1 MSEFSQKYEL
11 LWAKR
16 SNSANK
22 NEIECDLLGNPE
34 IILYLRTYIVTQT
47 NMKQFFYLLLV
58 VVMAFPSCVSKQ
70 VALETES
77 QRDSLAQ
84 VVRTKDS
91 LIETVFADINA
102 ITDNLARIKVREN
115 IITAVDPEGIRRP
128 IDQINS
134 DIAAIDELMQENR
147 ERLAGMERTAAQLRK
162 ANVKIKSL
170 EHLISDLNGQLD
182 DKNTEIKQLRTRV
195 AEMSVEVEE
204 LEDKLSTE
212 IAERKKEVDSLTF
225 DNAMLDG
232 ELHAVYYIVG
242 QEKALREANVIDKR
256 GFIGRTLTAAEGNL
270 DEFTLVDSR
279 ELLEVPIRQ
288 KKVTV
293 VTTHPEGSYQLI
305 EADNKVVLKLVIT
318 DPVRFWESSKVL
330 IVSYK

>member
-1 MSEFSQKYEL
+1 MKKLIYLFVVATML
-11 LWAKR
+11 L
-16 SNSANK
+16 
-22 NEIECDLLGNPE
+22 
-34 IILYLRTYIVTQT
+34 T
-47 NMKQFFYLLLV
+47 
-58 VVMAFPSCVSKQ
+58 SCVSKQ
-70 VALETES
+70 VVLDTES
-77 QRDSLAQ
+77 QRDSLAR

-102 ITDNLARIKVREN
+102 ISDNLARIKAREN

-147 ERLAGMERTAAQLRK
+147 ERIAGMERTAQQLRK

-182 DKNTEIKQLRTRV
+182 EKNNEISQLRTRV
-195 AEMSVEVEE
+195 AEMSVEVEQ
-204 LEDKLSTE
+204 LETKLEEE
-212 IAERKKEVDSLTF
+212 IAVHRQEVDSLTQ
-225 DNAMLDG
+225 NNSNLD
-232 ELHAVYYIVG
+232 EQLHAVYYIVG
-242 QEKALREANVIDKR
+242 QEKKLREAQIIDKR
-256 GFIGRTLTAAEGNL
+256 GFIGRTLKTAASNSL
-270 DEFTLVDSR
+270 DFFLQVDSR

-288 KKVTV
+288 KRVTL
-293 VTTHPEGSYQLI
+293 VTSHPEGSYQLI
-305 EADNKVVLKLVIT
+305 EADDKVVLKLVIT

>member
-1 MSEFSQKYEL
+1 MKKILFALFTAL
-11 LWAKR
+11 LFL
-16 SNSANK
+16 S
-22 NEIECDLLGNPE
+22 
-34 IILYLRTYIVTQT
+34 
-47 NMKQFFYLLLV
+47 
-58 VVMAFPSCVSKQ
+58 SCVSKQ
-70 VALETES
+70 AALETES

-102 ITDNLARIKVREN
+102 ISDNLARIKAREN
-115 IITAVDPEGIRRP
+115 LITAIDPEGIRRP
-128 IDQINS
+128 LDQINS

-147 ERLAGMERTAAQLRK
+147 ERLEGMERTAAQLRK
-162 ANVKIKSL
+162 ANVRIKSL

-182 DKNTEIKQLRTRV
+182 DKNGEIAALRTRV
-195 AEMSVEVEE
+195 AEMDVEVKE
-204 LEDKLSTE
+204 LEQKLEEE
-212 IAERKKEVDSLTF
+212 IQVHRHEVDSLTL
-225 DNAMLDG
+225 DNTSLD
-232 ELHAVYYIVG
+232 EQLHAVYYIVG
-242 QEKALREANVIDKR
+242 QEKKLREAEIVDKK
-256 GFIGRTLTAAEGNL
+256 GFIGRTLTADANNNL
-270 DEFTLVDSR
+270 DFFLRVDKR

-288 KKVTV
+288 KRVTV

>member
-1 MSEFSQKYEL
+1 MKKLIYLFVVATML
-11 LWAKR
+11 L
-16 SNSANK
+16 
-22 NEIECDLLGNPE
+22 
-34 IILYLRTYIVTQT
+34 T
-47 NMKQFFYLLLV
+47 
-58 VVMAFPSCVSKQ
+58 SCVSKQ
-70 VALETES
+70 VVLDTES
-77 QRDSLAQ
+77 QRDSLAR

-102 ITDNLARIKVREN
+102 ISDNLARIKAREN

-147 ERLAGMERTAAQLRK
+147 ERIAGMERTAQQLRK

-182 DKNTEIKQLRTRV
+182 EKNNEISQLRTRV

-204 LEDKLSTE
+204 LETKLEEE
-212 IAERKKEVDSLTF
+212 IAVHRQEVDSLTQ
-225 DNAMLDG
+225 NNSNLD
-232 ELHAVYYIVG
+232 EQLHAVYYIVG
-242 QEKALREANVIDKR
+242 QEKKLREAQIIDKR
-256 GFIGRTLTAAEGNL
+256 GFIGRTLKTAASNSL
-270 DEFTLVDSR
+270 DFFLQVDSR

-288 KKVTV
+288 KRVTL
-293 VTTHPEGSYQLI
+293 VTSHPEGSYQLI
-305 EADNKVVLKLVIT
+305 EADDKVVLKLVIT

>member
-11 LWAKR
+11 LWEKR
-16 SNSANK
+16 NNSANK

-293 VTTHPEGSYQLI
+293 VTAHPEGSYQLI

-330 IVSYK
+330 IISYK

>member
-1 MSEFSQKYEL
+1 M
-11 LWAKR
+11 KR
-16 SNSANK
+16 
-22 NEIECDLLGNPE
+22 L
-34 IILYLRTYIVTQT
+34 
-47 NMKQFFYLLLV
+47 FYLLLAA
-58 VVMAFPSCVSKQ
+58 VMTLPSCVSKQ

-102 ITDNLARIKVREN
+102 ISDNLARIKAREN

-128 IDQINS
+128 LDQINS

-147 ERLAGMERTAAQLRK
+147 ERLAGMERTAKQLRQ
-162 ANVKIKSL
+162 ANVRIKSL

-182 DKNTEIKQLRTRV
+182 EKNSEISQLRTRV

-204 LEDKLSTE
+204 LETKLEEE
-212 IAERKKEVDSLTF
+212 ITVHRQEVDSLVQ
-225 DNAMLDG
+225 DNTALD
-232 ELHAVYYIVG
+232 EQLHAVYYIVG
-242 QEKALREANVIDKR
+242 EEKKLREAQIIDKR
-256 GFIGRTLTAAEGNL
+256 GFIGRTLTTAENNSL
-270 DEFTLVDSR
+270 EFFLKVDSR

-288 KKVTV
+288 KRVTI
-293 VTTHPEGSYQLI
+293 VTAHPEGSYQLI
-305 EADNKVVLKLVIT
+305 EAENRVVLKLVIT
-318 DPVRFWESSKVL
+318 DPVRFWEASKVL

>member
-1 MSEFSQKYEL
+1 MKKLIYLFVVATML
-11 LWAKR
+11 L
-16 SNSANK
+16 
-22 NEIECDLLGNPE
+22 
-34 IILYLRTYIVTQT
+34 T
-47 NMKQFFYLLLV
+47 
-58 VVMAFPSCVSKQ
+58 SCVSKQ
-70 VALETES
+70 VVLETES
-77 QRDSLAQ
+77 QRDSLAR

-102 ITDNLARIKVREN
+102 ISDNLARIKAREN

-147 ERLAGMERTAAQLRK
+147 ERIAGMERTAQQLRK

-182 DKNTEIKQLRTRV
+182 EKNNEISQLRTRV
-195 AEMSVEVEE
+195 AEMSVEVEQ
-204 LEDKLSTE
+204 LETKLEEE
-212 IAERKKEVDSLTF
+212 IAVHRQEVDSLTQ
-225 DNAMLDG
+225 NNSNLD
-232 ELHAVYYIVG
+232 EQLHAVYYIVG
-242 QEKALREANVIDKR
+242 QEKKLREAQIIDKR
-256 GFIGRTLTAAEGNL
+256 GFIGRTLKTAASNSL
-270 DEFTLVDSR
+270 DFFLQVDSR

-288 KKVTV
+288 KRVTL
-293 VTTHPEGSYQLI
+293 VTSHPEGSYQLI
-305 EADNKVVLKLVIT
+305 EADDKVVLKLVIT

>member
-1 MSEFSQKYEL
+1 MKKLIYLFVVATML
-11 LWAKR
+11 L
-16 SNSANK
+16 
-22 NEIECDLLGNPE
+22 
-34 IILYLRTYIVTQT
+34 T
-47 NMKQFFYLLLV
+47 
-58 VVMAFPSCVSKQ
+58 SCVSKQ
-70 VALETES
+70 VVLDTES
-77 QRDSLAQ
+77 QRDSLAR

-102 ITDNLARIKVREN
+102 ISDNLARIKAREN

-147 ERLAGMERTAAQLRK
+147 ERIAGMERTAQQLRK

-182 DKNTEIKQLRTRV
+182 EKNNEISQLRTRV

-204 LEDKLSTE
+204 LETKLEEE
-212 IAERKKEVDSLTF
+212 IAVHRQEVDSLTQ
-225 DNAMLDG
+225 NNSNLD
-232 ELHAVYYIVG
+232 EQLHAVYYIVG
-242 QEKALREANVIDKR
+242 QEKKLREAQIIDKR
-256 GFIGRTLTAAEGNL
+256 GFIGRTLKTAASNSL
-270 DEFTLVDSR
+270 DFFLQVDSR

-288 KKVTV
+288 KRVTL
-293 VTTHPEGSYQLI
+293 VTSHPEGSYQLI
-305 EADNKVVLKLVIT
+305 EADDKVVLKLVIT
-318 DPVRFWESSKVL
+318 DPVRFWEASKVL

>member
-1 MSEFSQKYEL
+1 MKKLIYLFIVATML
-11 LWAKR
+11 L
-16 SNSANK
+16 
-22 NEIECDLLGNPE
+22 
-34 IILYLRTYIVTQT
+34 T
-47 NMKQFFYLLLV
+47 
-58 VVMAFPSCVSKQ
+58 SCVSKQ
-70 VALETES
+70 VVLDTES
-77 QRDSLAQ
+77 QRDSLAR

-102 ITDNLARIKVREN
+102 ISDNLARIKAREN

-147 ERLAGMERTAAQLRK
+147 ERIAGMERTAQQLRK

-182 DKNTEIKQLRTRV
+182 EKNNEISQLRTRV
-195 AEMSVEVEE
+195 AEMSVEVEQ
-204 LEDKLSTE
+204 LETKLEEE
-212 IAERKKEVDSLTF
+212 IAVHRQEVDSLTQ
-225 DNAMLDG
+225 NNSNLD
-232 ELHAVYYIVG
+232 EQLHAVFYFVG
-242 QEKALREANVIDKR
+242 QEKKLREAQIIDKR
-256 GFIGRTLTAAEGNL
+256 GFIGRTLKTAASNSL
-270 DEFTLVDSR
+270 DFFLQVDSR

-288 KKVTV
+288 KRVTL
-293 VTTHPEGSYQLI
+293 VTSHPEGSYQQI
-305 EADNKVVLKLVIT
+305 EADDKVVLKLVIT

>member
-1 MSEFSQKYEL
+1 MMKLIYLFIVATML
-11 LWAKR
+11 L
-16 SNSANK
+16 
-22 NEIECDLLGNPE
+22 
-34 IILYLRTYIVTQT
+34 T
-47 NMKQFFYLLLV
+47 
-58 VVMAFPSCVSKQ
+58 SCVSKQ
-70 VALETES
+70 VVLDTES
-77 QRDSLAQ
+77 QRDSLAR

-102 ITDNLARIKVREN
+102 ISDNLARIKAREN

-147 ERLAGMERTAAQLRK
+147 ERIAGMERTAQQLRK

-182 DKNTEIKQLRTRV
+182 EKNNEISQLRTRV
-195 AEMSVEVEE
+195 AEMSVEVEQ
-204 LEDKLSTE
+204 LETKLEEE
-212 IAERKKEVDSLTF
+212 IAVHRQEVDSLTQ
-225 DNAMLDG
+225 NNSNLD
-232 ELHAVYYIVG
+232 EQLHAVYYIVG
-242 QEKALREANVIDKR
+242 QEKKLREAQIIDKR
-256 GFIGRTLTAAEGNL
+256 GFIGRTLKTAASNRL
-270 DEFTLVDSR
+270 DFFLQVDSR

-288 KKVTV
+288 KRVTL
-293 VTTHPEGSYQLI
+293 VTSHPEGSYQLI
-305 EADNKVVLKLVIT
+305 EADDKVVLKLVIT

>member
-1 MSEFSQKYEL
+1 
-11 LWAKR
+11 
-16 SNSANK
+16 
-22 NEIECDLLGNPE
+22 
-34 IILYLRTYIVTQT
+34 
-47 NMKQFFYLLLV
+47 MKQLFYLFLAA
-58 VVMAFPSCVSKQ
+58 VMTLPSCVSKQ

-102 ITDNLARIKVREN
+102 ISDNLARIKAREN

-128 IDQINS
+128 LDQINS

-147 ERLAGMERTAAQLRK
+147 ERLAGMERTAKQLRQ
-162 ANVKIKSL
+162 ANVRIKSL

-182 DKNTEIKQLRTRV
+182 EKNSEISQLRTRV

-204 LEDKLSTE
+204 LETKLEEE
-212 IAERKKEVDSLTF
+212 IAVHRQEVDSLVQ
-225 DNAMLDG
+225 DNTSLD
-232 ELHAVYYIVG
+232 EQLHAVYYIVG
-242 QEKALREANVIDKR
+242 QEKKLREAQIIDKR
-256 GFIGRTLTAAEGNL
+256 GFIGRTLTTAENNSL
-270 DEFTLVDSR
+270 EFFLKVDSR

-288 KKVTV
+288 KRVTI
-293 VTTHPEGSYQLI
+293 VTSHPEGSYQLI
-305 EADNKVVLKLVIT
+305 EAENKVVLKLVIT
-318 DPVRFWESSKVL
+318 DPVRFWEASKVL

>member
-1 MSEFSQKYEL
+1 MK
-11 LWAKR
+11 
-16 SNSANK
+16 
-22 NEIECDLLGNPE
+22 
-34 IILYLRTYIVTQT
+34 IL
-47 NMKQFFYLLLV
+47 FYLLLAA
-58 VVMAFPSCVSKQ
+58 VMTLPSCVSKQ

-102 ITDNLARIKVREN
+102 ISDNLARIKAREN

-128 IDQINS
+128 LDQINS

-147 ERLAGMERTAAQLRK
+147 ERLAGMERTAKQLRQ
-162 ANVKIKSL
+162 ANVRIKSL

-182 DKNTEIKQLRTRV
+182 EKNSEISQLRTRV

-204 LEDKLSTE
+204 LETKLEEE
-212 IAERKKEVDSLTF
+212 ITIHRQEVDSLVQ
-225 DNAMLDG
+225 DNTTLD
-232 ELHAVYYIVG
+232 EQLHAVYYIVG
-242 QEKALREANVIDKR
+242 EEKKLREAQIIDKR
-256 GFIGRTLTAAEGNL
+256 GFIGRTLTTAESNSL
-270 DEFTLVDSR
+270 EFFLKVDSR

-288 KKVTV
+288 KRVTI
-293 VTTHPEGSYQLI
+293 VTSHPEGSYQLI

-318 DPVRFWESSKVL
+318 DPVRFWEASKVL

>member
-1 MSEFSQKYEL
+1 ML
-11 LWAKR
+11 L
-16 SNSANK
+16 
-22 NEIECDLLGNPE
+22 
-34 IILYLRTYIVTQT
+34 T
-47 NMKQFFYLLLV
+47 
-58 VVMAFPSCVSKQ
+58 SCVSKQ
-70 VALETES
+70 VVLDTES
-77 QRDSLAQ
+77 QRDSLAR

-102 ITDNLARIKVREN
+102 ISDNLARIKAREN

-147 ERLAGMERTAAQLRK
+147 ERIAGMERTAQQLRK

-182 DKNTEIKQLRTRV
+182 EKNNEISQLRTRV
-195 AEMSVEVEE
+195 AEMSVEVEQ
-204 LEDKLSTE
+204 LETKLEEE
-212 IAERKKEVDSLTF
+212 IAVHRQEVDSLTQ
-225 DNAMLDG
+225 NNSNLD
-232 ELHAVYYIVG
+232 EQLHAVYYIVG
-242 QEKALREANVIDKR
+242 QEKKLREAQIIDKR
-256 GFIGRTLTAAEGNL
+256 GFIGRTLKTAASNSL
-270 DEFTLVDSR
+270 DFFLQVDSR

-288 KKVTV
+288 KRVTL
-293 VTTHPEGSYQLI
+293 VTSHPEGSYQLI
-305 EADNKVVLKLVIT
+305 EADDKVVLKLVIT

>member
-1 MSEFSQKYEL
+1 MKKLIYLFIVATML
-11 LWAKR
+11 L
-16 SNSANK
+16 
-22 NEIECDLLGNPE
+22 
-34 IILYLRTYIVTQT
+34 T
-47 NMKQFFYLLLV
+47 
-58 VVMAFPSCVSKQ
+58 SCVSKQ
-70 VALETES
+70 VVLDTES
-77 QRDSLAQ
+77 QRDSLAR

-102 ITDNLARIKVREN
+102 ISDNLARIKAREN

-147 ERLAGMERTAAQLRK
+147 ERIAGMERTAQQLRK

-182 DKNTEIKQLRTRV
+182 EKNNEISQLRTRV

-204 LEDKLSTE
+204 LETKLEEE
-212 IAERKKEVDSLTF
+212 IAVHRQEVDSLTQ
-225 DNAMLDG
+225 NNSNLD
-232 ELHAVYYIVG
+232 EQLHAVYYIVG
-242 QEKALREANVIDKR
+242 QEKKLREAQIIDKR
-256 GFIGRTLTAAEGNL
+256 GFIGRTLKTAASNSL
-270 DEFTLVDSR
+270 DFFLQVDSR

-288 KKVTV
+288 KRVTL
-293 VTTHPEGSYQLI
+293 VTSHPEGSYQLI
-305 EADNKVVLKLVIT
+305 EADDKVVLKLVIT
-318 DPVRFWESSKVL
+318 DPVRFWEASKVL

>member
-1 MSEFSQKYEL
+1 MKKLIYLFVVATML
-11 LWAKR
+11 L
-16 SNSANK
+16 
-22 NEIECDLLGNPE
+22 
-34 IILYLRTYIVTQT
+34 T
-47 NMKQFFYLLLV
+47 
-58 VVMAFPSCVSKQ
+58 SCVSKQ
-70 VALETES
+70 VVLDTES

-102 ITDNLARIKVREN
+102 ISDNLARIKAREN

-147 ERLAGMERTAAQLRK
+147 ERIAGMERTAQQLRK

-182 DKNTEIKQLRTRV
+182 EKNNEISQLRTRV
-195 AEMSVEVEE
+195 AEMSVEVEQ
-204 LEDKLSTE
+204 LETKLEEE
-212 IAERKKEVDSLTF
+212 IAVHRQEVDSLTQ
-225 DNAMLDG
+225 NNSNLD
-232 ELHAVYYIVG
+232 EQLHAVYYIVG
-242 QEKALREANVIDKR
+242 QEKKLREAQIIDKR
-256 GFIGRTLTAAEGNL
+256 GFIGRTLKTAASNSL
-270 DEFTLVDSR
+270 DFFLQVDSR

-288 KKVTV
+288 KRVTL
-293 VTTHPEGSYQLI
+293 VTSHPEGSYQLI
-305 EADNKVVLKLVIT
+305 EADDKVVLKLVIT

>member
-11 LWAKR
+11 LWEKR

-212 IAERKKEVDSLTF
+212 IAERKKEVDSLTY

-256 GFIGRTLTAAEGNL
+256 GFIGRTLTAGEGNL

-330 IVSYK
+330 IISYK

>member
-1 MSEFSQKYEL
+1 MKKLIYLFVVATML
-11 LWAKR
+11 L
-16 SNSANK
+16 
-22 NEIECDLLGNPE
+22 
-34 IILYLRTYIVTQT
+34 T
-47 NMKQFFYLLLV
+47 
-58 VVMAFPSCVSKQ
+58 SCVSKQ
-70 VALETES
+70 VVLDTES
-77 QRDSLAQ
+77 QRDSLAR

-102 ITDNLARIKVREN
+102 ISDNLARIKAREN

-147 ERLAGMERTAAQLRK
+147 ERIAGMERTAQQLRK

-182 DKNTEIKQLRTRV
+182 EKNNEISQLRTCV
-195 AEMSVEVEE
+195 AEMSVEVEQ
-204 LEDKLSTE
+204 LETKLEEE
-212 IAERKKEVDSLTF
+212 IAVHRQEVDSLTQ
-225 DNAMLDG
+225 NNSNLD
-232 ELHAVYYIVG
+232 EQLHAVYYIVG
-242 QEKALREANVIDKR
+242 QEKKLREAQIIDKR
-256 GFIGRTLTAAEGNL
+256 GFIGRTLKTAAGNSL
-270 DEFTLVDSR
+270 DFFLQVDSR

-288 KKVTV
+288 KRVTL
-293 VTTHPEGSYQLI
+293 VTSHPEGSYQLI
-305 EADNKVVLKLVIT
+305 EADDKVVLKLVIT

>member
-1 MSEFSQKYEL
+1 M
-11 LWAKR
+11 KR
-16 SNSANK
+16 
-22 NEIECDLLGNPE
+22 L
-34 IILYLRTYIVTQT
+34 
-47 NMKQFFYLLLV
+47 FYLMLA
-58 VVMAFPSCVSKQ
+58 VVMTLPSCVSKQ

-102 ITDNLARIKVREN
+102 ISDNLARIKAREN

-128 IDQINS
+128 LDQINS

-147 ERLAGMERTAAQLRK
+147 ERLAGMERTAKQLRQ
-162 ANVKIKSL
+162 ANVRIKSL

-182 DKNTEIKQLRTRV
+182 EKNSEISQLRTRV

-204 LEDKLSTE
+204 LETKLEEE
-212 IAERKKEVDSLTF
+212 ITIHRQEVDSLVQ
-225 DNAMLDG
+225 DNTALD
-232 ELHAVYYIVG
+232 EQLHAVYYIVG
-242 QEKALREANVIDKR
+242 EEKKLREAQIIDKR
-256 GFIGRTLTAAEGNL
+256 GFIGRTLTTAENNSL
-270 DEFTLVDSR
+270 EFFLKVDSR

-288 KKVTV
+288 KRVTI
-293 VTTHPEGSYQLI
+293 VTAHPEGSYQLI
-305 EADNKVVLKLVIT
+305 EAENRVVLKLVIT

>member
-1 MSEFSQKYEL
+1 
-11 LWAKR
+11 
-16 SNSANK
+16 
-22 NEIECDLLGNPE
+22 
-34 IILYLRTYIVTQT
+34 
-47 NMKQFFYLLLV
+47 MKKLFYLLLV
-58 VVMAFPSCVSKQ
+58 AVMALPSCVSKQ
-70 VALETES
+70 VAQETET

-102 ITDNLARIKVREN
+102 ISDNLAQIKAREN
-115 IITAVDPEGIRRP
+115 IITSADPEGIRRP

-147 ERLAGMERTAAQLRK
+147 ERLAGMERTAAQLRR

-170 EHLISDLNGQLD
+170 EHLISDMNGQLEE
-182 DKNTEIKQLRTRV
+182 KNSEISELRTRV

-204 LEDKLSTE
+204 LEGKLSTE
-212 IAERKKEVDSLTF
+212 MAERKREVEELNF
-225 DNAMLDG
+225 DKAMLDG
-232 ELHAVYYIVG
+232 ELHAVYYMVG
-242 QEKALREANVIDKR
+242 QEKALREANIIDKR
-256 GFIGRTLTAAEGNL
+256 GFIGRTLKAAEGNL
-270 DEFTLVDSR
+270 DDFTLVDSR

-288 KKVTV
+288 KRVTV
-293 VTTHPEGSYQLI
+293 VTSHPEGSYQLI
-305 EADNKVVLKLVIT
+305 ESDNKVVLKLVIT

>member
-1 MSEFSQKYEL
+1 MKNLIYLFVVATML
-11 LWAKR
+11 L
-16 SNSANK
+16 
-22 NEIECDLLGNPE
+22 
-34 IILYLRTYIVTQT
+34 T
-47 NMKQFFYLLLV
+47 
-58 VVMAFPSCVSKQ
+58 SCVSKQ
-70 VALETES
+70 VVLDTES
-77 QRDSLAQ
+77 QRDSLAR

-102 ITDNLARIKVREN
+102 ISDNLARIKAREN

-147 ERLAGMERTAAQLRK
+147 ERIAGMERTAQQLRK

-182 DKNTEIKQLRTRV
+182 EKNNEISQLRTRV
-195 AEMSVEVEE
+195 AEMSVEVEV
-204 LEDKLSTE
+204 LETKLEEE
-212 IAERKKEVDSLTF
+212 IAVHRQEVDSLTQ
-225 DNAMLDG
+225 NNSNLD
-232 ELHAVYYIVG
+232 EQLHAVYYIVG
-242 QEKALREANVIDKR
+242 QEKKLREAQIIDKR
-256 GFIGRTLTAAEGNL
+256 GFIGRTLKTAASNSL
-270 DEFTLVDSR
+270 DFFLQVDSR

-288 KKVTV
+288 KRVTL
-293 VTTHPEGSYQLI
+293 VTSHPEGSYQLI
-305 EADNKVVLKLVIT
+305 EADDKVVLKLVIT